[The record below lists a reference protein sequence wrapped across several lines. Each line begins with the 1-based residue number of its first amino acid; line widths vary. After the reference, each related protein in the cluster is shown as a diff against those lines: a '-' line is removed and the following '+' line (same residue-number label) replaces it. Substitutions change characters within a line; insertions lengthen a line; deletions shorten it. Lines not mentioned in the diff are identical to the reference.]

1 MNILEIIWLE
11 DVEEKCR
18 QKHGV
23 SADEVRDFFNE
34 NPRLKFV
41 EKGERKG
48 FMKDDRHS
56 SQRTQRVPTTRPHR
70 RRMRKTAISGART
83 IAEIAEFWD
92 THDFTDYEDRC
103 PDVTEKVKI
112 NIRRVRHYVSIDPV
126 LLRRVRGAARKRR
139 MPTER
144 LINLWIQEGYRRTLS
159 ASKR

>member
-1 MNILEIIWLE
+1 
-11 DVEEKCR
+11 
-18 QKHGV
+18 
-23 SADEVRDFFNE
+23 
-34 NPRLKFV
+34 
-41 EKGERKG
+41 
-48 FMKDDRHS
+48 
-56 SQRTQRVPTTRPHR
+56 
-70 RRMRKTAISGART
+70 MRKTAISGAHT

-144 LINLWIQEGYRRTLS
+144 LIDLWIQEGYRRTLS
-159 ASKR
+159 ASKH